1 MIEDYNK
8 MIEVVNKQLTTRP
21 DRDYQ
26 PLTSEQRKE
35 MSEEEIKLW
44 EEKAK
49 TGMLYNDSDL
59 RTLSSDL
66 RFIISGGTSQQLS
79 EIGITTSNL
88 YSDNGKLTLDETN
101 LRAALEKDPQ
111 RVEQLFTAGEGVN
124 DKGSSIAG
132 MATNLKNTMK
142 KYVNTLG
149 SWESKGILVKKA
161 GAESSPISL
170 TENYMYKQLQD
181 INKAITKLQSR
192 LETERDRYIKQ
203 FTSLETLISQMNS
216 QSSWLSQVGGY

>member
-1 MIEDYNK
+1 
-8 MIEVVNKQLTTRP
+8 
-21 DRDYQ
+21 
-26 PLTSEQRKE
+26 
-35 MSEEEIKLW
+35 
-44 EEKAK
+44 
-49 TGMLYNDSDL
+49 
-59 RTLSSDL
+59 
-66 RFIISGGTSQQLS
+66 
-79 EIGITTSNL
+79 
-88 YSDNGKLTLDETN
+88 
-101 LRAALEKDPQ
+101 
-111 RVEQLFTAGEGVN
+111 
-124 DKGSSIAG
+124 
-132 MATNLKNTMK
+132 MK

-216 QSSWLSQVGGY
+216 QSSGLSQLGGY